1 MFHRMSHEIR
11 GVFFNALK
19 VLNQSFVDRSA
30 PDFFRKPADT
40 DIACGIILNMF
51 MYGRIVSPIFYA
63 HLTHAHM
70 LRSNS
75 QLPFYPSTR
84 VPILHSFTCKQ
95 APDVGIGTC
104 G

>member
-1 MFHRMSHEIR
+1 M
-11 GVFFNALK
+11 
-19 VLNQSFVDRSA
+19 
-30 PDFFRKPADT
+30 
-40 DIACGIILNMF
+40 
-51 MYGRIVSPIFYA
+51 FYA

-95 APDVGIGTC
+95 APDVALVPGAEVQGASESFAERGDATSLSVLQERTMLGISG
-104 G
+104 GDVVGS